1 MGIAKQQPLKHTRD
15 FHARRRGKQNFK
27 TSEKTRAVELFFEP
41 TTTKKM
47 ASAYPSVCGP
57 SGPALSSSSSPSS
70 TFVPVSHFEKEEKKK
85 FLKNRARA
93 QVADPKKKKL
103 FFLHKIMITCARRY
117 THHLLLFPSQ
127 LFFCFHPPGMKKK
140 EVRRRRAQAYLSRQ
154 VTMTHRAWKRVTLSI
169 KTRQRSKIFFSTE

>member
-70 TFVPVSHFEKEEKKK
+70 TFVPVSHFEKEEKKS
-85 FLKNRARA
+85 F
-93 QVADPKKKKL
+93 
-103 FFLHKIMITCARRY
+103 
-117 THHLLLFPSQ
+117 
-127 LFFCFHPPGMKKK
+127 
-140 EVRRRRAQAYLSRQ
+140 
-154 VTMTHRAWKRVTLSI
+154 
-169 KTRQRSKIFFSTE
+169 